1 MILDTL
7 FLDYCAVKFMVNEK
21 KKCFIVNFDHYYW
34 IVINIIL
41 TQNGSS
47 TIGVSFPDLKE

>member
-7 FLDYCAVKFMVNEK
+7 FLDYCAVKFMVSEK
-21 KKCFIVNFDHYYW
+21 KKCFNVNFDHYYW